1 MCGQRYLHRQ
11 RRGDRHRQ
19 YQGRHK
25 GRRRQFTGDT
35 KNNVYLPTGKNITI
49 GTDKLSEGAQLGV
62 TVSGDYGDYPFTSG
76 WNANMS
82 DKTPSDYF
90 ISDTDGYVAKLNG
103 SELKM
108 VTHVHNWTYT
118 ASGDTI
124 TATCKNCSNNN
135 GNDFSGG
142 SVTFRNPKKQNL
154 TMEKMKMR
162 K

>member
-1 MCGQRYLHRQ
+1 
-11 RRGDRHRQ
+11 
-19 YQGRHK
+19 
-25 GRRRQFTGDT
+25 
-35 KNNVYLPTGKNITI
+35 
-49 GTDKLSEGAQLGV
+49 
-62 TVSGDYGDYPFTSG
+62 
-76 WNANMS
+76 MS

-142 SVTFRNPKKQNL
+142 SVTIQKP
-154 TMEKMKMR
+154 EKTKFNDGKDENAKVESVGWFGKAHPSRMR
-162 K
+162 SRTAMHCRLPCECGHIHGRHYPWQCHCQCDLYH